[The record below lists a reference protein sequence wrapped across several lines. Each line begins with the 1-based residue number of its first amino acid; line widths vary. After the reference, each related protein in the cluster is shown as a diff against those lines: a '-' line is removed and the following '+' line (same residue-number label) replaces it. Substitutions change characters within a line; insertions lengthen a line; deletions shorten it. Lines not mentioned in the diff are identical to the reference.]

1 MTKFKFQIK
10 SKAKEVM
17 LNPESVIL
25 NLIQNLFRAGLFQ
38 HLIKIIILRDPETS
52 SDLMIEKTYDLC
64 HGELFTWCYESSEIL
79 PFRPAP
85 LHLRAPG

>member
-1 MTKFKFQIK
+1 MVCETLK
-10 SKAKEVM
+10 S
-17 LNPESVIL
+17 LDPESSS
-25 NLIQNLFRAGLFQ
+25 G
-38 HLIKIIILRDPETS
+38 PG